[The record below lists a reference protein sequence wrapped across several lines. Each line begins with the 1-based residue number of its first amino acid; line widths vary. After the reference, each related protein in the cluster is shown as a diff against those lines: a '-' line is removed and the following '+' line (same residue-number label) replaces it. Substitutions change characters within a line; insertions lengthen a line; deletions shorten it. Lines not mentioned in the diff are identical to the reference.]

1 MNIKWLTLFSV
12 LLSPPLCFPL
22 IFLINEKEKKEEEKS
37 SKQSFCQR
45 FVIVARRDIKC
56 SPGVIN

>member
-1 MNIKWLTLFSV
+1 MKR
-12 LLSPPLCFPL
+12 
-22 IFLINEKEKKEEEKS
+22 EKKEEKS